1 MERGAPRK
9 LGEGPSGPR
18 ADAGTG
24 QRQLLGRGE
33 RREGSEEA
41 GAGPAGP
48 EGTDAGRPRASSLSI
63 RPEQRVSSGAS
74 GSS

>member
-41 GAGPAGP
+41 GAGLAGP
-48 EGTDAGRPRASSLSI
+48 EGPRASGLSI